1 MSSSKMAGHNEKEK
15 KLMKVILGNDDGVD
29 DGVDPLGPYGLDKS
43 DFAIA
48 WDMHCGSVVEA
59 SLKEFVSKGHRCPFD
74 FGQICPRLD
83 RYPPEWQEFHDI
95 HIVPI
100 ARIIQPL
107 PEGTPDETTMLQRV
121 QAVAPL
127 IRDVINA
134 LPDLEQLEFMREEIE
149 GDYETLLMWYS
160 GQAHGLSWIESFF
173 GKPIAQPKSCAA
185 MARSA

>member
-1 MSSSKMAGHNEKEK
+1 MSSSKMADFSEEEK
-15 KLMKVILGNDDGVD
+15 KWMEDILGNDDGVD
-29 DGVDPLGPYGLDKS
+29 PLGPDGFGND
-43 DFAIA
+43 DFRLT
-48 WDMHCGSVVEA
+48 WDMNYGSVMEA
-59 SLKEFVSKGHRCPFD
+59 ALKEFVGEDRRRHFD
-74 FGQICPRLD
+74 FGQIRPKLID
-83 RYPPEWQEFHDI
+83 LPPEWQEFHDI

-149 GDYETLLMWYS
+149 GDYETLLRWYS